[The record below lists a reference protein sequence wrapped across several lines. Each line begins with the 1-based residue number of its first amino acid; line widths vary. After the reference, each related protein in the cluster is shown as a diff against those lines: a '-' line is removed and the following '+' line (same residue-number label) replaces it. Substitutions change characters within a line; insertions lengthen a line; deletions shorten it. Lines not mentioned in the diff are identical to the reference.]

1 MSWVEAIFAILVNPL
16 FYKLTLLSATPL
28 IFGAL
33 GGTFSEITGVT
44 NIALEGIMLMG
55 AFTSIVF
62 TYLTGLPWVG
72 VLMAVV
78 IGVGF
83 TWLHAW
89 ASIRWAANQI
99 VSATALIIIATG
111 MTSFLMEPIFG
122 HQGQTDFIGRVSNVE
137 IGFIEKIPFIG
148 DIFGSLSAFTYIAI
162 LAVIFTWI
170 LLYRTPLGLRM
181 RAVGENPEAADT
193 LGINVFKTRYFG
205 VLMSGALASL
215 GGAFLSVG
223 ELGRFVENMTHG
235 RGFIALAAMILGNWN
250 PVGALWACLL
260 FGAAEAMNLQ
270 LQSSTI
276 VSVSATI
283 KPLFNMLPFIVT
295 LIVVG
300 GLIGKSRA
308 PAADGE
314 PYEKE
319 S

>member
-1 MSWVEAIFAILVNPL
+1 MSWIEAIFAILVNPL

-28 IFGAL
+28 IFSAL
-33 GGTFSEITGVT
+33 GGTYSEITGVT

-55 AFTSIVF
+55 AFNSIVF
-62 TYLTGLPWVG
+62 TLITGNAWIG
-72 VLMAVV
+72 VLMAVI

-83 TWLHAW
+83 TWFHAW
-89 ASIRWAANQI
+89 ASIRWSANQI
-99 VSATALIIIATG
+99 VSATALVIVAQGT
-111 MTSFLMEPIFG
+111 TSFLMIPIFG
-122 HQGQTDFIGRVSNVE
+122 NEGQTDFIGRVPYIE
-137 IGFIEKIPFIG
+137 IGWLKGVPFVG
-148 DIFGSLSAFTYIAI
+148 DIFGSMSPFTYLAIA
-162 LAVIFTWI
+162 AVIASWI
-170 LLYRTPLGLRM
+170 LMYRTPLGLRM

-205 VLMSGALASL
+205 VLMSGALSSL

-223 ELGRFVENMTHG
+223 ELGRFVENMIHG

-250 PVGALWACLL
+250 PAGAMWAALL

-270 LQSSTI
+270 LQSSSI
-276 VSVSATI
+276 VSVSANV

-300 GLIGKSRA
+300 GFIGKTRS